1 MFASR
6 IGATSKG
13 GQKGK
18 GGQQGKEKGK
28 GKGGGGGGG
37 QPGGYCQKCECKGH
51 ATYACQATSR
61 PYKSRP
67 TASMALLN
75 AAAAKERQTNVTVPD
90 EFKGKSAKAGPSSKP
105 MATEK
110 AGSSSKPDDAPMK
123 KGRIKSRSSGRRRW
137 TPSTSSAPD
146 MLKGKA
152 RSQPD
157 GPVVQLL
164 DQDRK
169 SAAQEKWLKEALQV
183 IASPLSVVKTRLAA
197 LAKVEKHMAKTVL
210 SGNSQKAATW
220 WRLQQNNDCN
230 VASVLLPHLHVLHLH
245 LALVGAS
252 LAKSSSSRRSEDDG
266 LVLAVSSLS
275 DVDLLAEEIVI
286 SLSLL
291 QGLVVCDRN
300 SRAACAKRVSLE
312 SILLVLSA
320 PHLVEKDLT
329 APACHALDLLMCILV
344 DSDEDVSDMFESLG
358 GVDQI
363 SSVWKARA
371 ENVAMRRAA
380 ARVEREAARLR
391 GPDFN
396 PHRRNRSG
404 PTRTVSDGPVT
415 ASPGKHPRRGY
426 SEDFDGGRPS
436 TPRARSGGLSPIS
449 SPQRAVKKTSTPPA
463 VPASPAG
470 PTIPQRSSSAVSSPE
485 TQRPDSPEAIYRGR
499 GDVFSASRQS
509 LGLVRSGNSSEE
521 EKSSSWPKPTH
532 SGSQDAA
539 DGGARHRPNS
549 RRAMRA
555 EEKPAKNDDGREAEE
570 DEPDELCEKC
580 IEFLIFYLQ
589 PELLEREAERER
601 RMKDKMASAAVLQ
614 LGAPRR
620 SGAEKIAA
628 AAGKAQKRE
637 QGKPAPVPTRSK
649 VTKSAEPEVS
659 RSPAKQRSSRV

>member
-1 MFASR
+1 
-6 IGATSKG
+6 
-13 GQKGK
+13 
-18 GGQQGKEKGK
+18 
-28 GKGGGGGGG
+28 
-37 QPGGYCQKCECKGH
+37 
-51 ATYACQATSR
+51 
-61 PYKSRP
+61 
-67 TASMALLN
+67 
-75 AAAAKERQTNVTVPD
+75 
-90 EFKGKSAKAGPSSKP
+90 
-105 MATEK
+105 
-110 AGSSSKPDDAPMK
+110 
-123 KGRIKSRSSGRRRW
+123 
-137 TPSTSSAPD
+137 